1 MLGISVRRHP
11 TCSGAA
17 IGHIWRLSALEC
29 LEVTQPGVPL
39 AAGEVWTWREPVVL
53 PGANFS

>member
-1 MLGISVRRHP
+1 MRRHL

-29 LEVTQPGVPL
+29 LEAMQPGVPL
-39 AAGEVWTWREPVVL
+39 AAGDVWTWREPVVL